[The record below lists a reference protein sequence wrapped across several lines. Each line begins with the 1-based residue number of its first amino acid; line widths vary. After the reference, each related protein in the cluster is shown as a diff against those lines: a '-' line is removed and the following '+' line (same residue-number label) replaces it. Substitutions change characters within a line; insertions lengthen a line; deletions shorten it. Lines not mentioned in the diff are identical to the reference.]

1 MSAASAVVDQSSS
14 DPSERGQR
22 DRPCRA
28 RGERQLE
35 AGQRHAGDA
44 VVQIEAQAVRG
55 EPDGSIDEQHREDCR
70 RGMLPGTSI
79 APAHDELLGPAQRL
93 ADVAEAGLDALEHC
107 HERPPL
113 QGRSQHAPCQEQW
126 QSGRRRPS
134 RQLRCRCVNLVGG
147 AGGLGQGRGP
157 WNAACRREL
166 RMIAFLVA
174 ALTLDPCAI
183 VHARA
188 RLPALLVRRG
198 LPAGDVEMGFITY
211 VVPTSAGWI
220 VVDPAVGAGTPQH
233 AQRAPLWVR
242 AMLPDFS
249 RVPSVGE
256 VLRGAHLRAVL
267 VTHLHWDHVSGA
279 GDLPGL
285 RVFAPL
291 DDLAWVGRLP
301 AGSPHRAALAWRSI
315 EPLWLD
321 GPARDGFPASRD
333 VFGDGSVIALP
344 LRGHTPGSVGYL
356 VHGRHFFIGDAAWE
370 LGAAGKAKSQRW
382 PTRTP
387 ARRRARSRS
396 STRRAART
404 RSGSCCPRTTCAPP
418 LPCLPA
424 TSSGW
429 SWFNERRRDAPACR
443 CARVGPV
450 GDFS

>member
-1 MSAASAVVDQSSS
+1 
-14 DPSERGQR
+14 
-22 DRPCRA
+22 
-28 RGERQLE
+28 
-35 AGQRHAGDA
+35 
-44 VVQIEAQAVRG
+44 
-55 EPDGSIDEQHREDCR
+55 
-70 RGMLPGTSI
+70 
-79 APAHDELLGPAQRL
+79 
-93 ADVAEAGLDALEHC
+93 
-107 HERPPL
+107 
-113 QGRSQHAPCQEQW
+113 
-126 QSGRRRPS
+126 
-134 RQLRCRCVNLVGG
+134 
-147 AGGLGQGRGP
+147 
-157 WNAACRREL
+157 
-166 RMIAFLVA
+166 MIAFLVA

-211 VVPTSAGWI
+211 VVPTSAEWI
-220 VVDPAVGAGTPQH
+220 VVDPAVGAGTPRH

-370 LGAAGKAKSQRW
+370 LGAAGKAKIAAMADEDAGEAARSLALIDA
-382 PTRTP
+382 
-387 ARRRARSRS
+387 ARRAHPEWVVLPAHDL
-396 STRRAART
+396 RAA
-404 RSGSCCPRTTCAPP
+404 AA
-418 LPCLPA
+418 LPA
-424 TSSGW
+424 CDLQ
-429 SWFNERRRDAPACR
+429 RL
-443 CARVGPV
+443 VMV
-450 GDFS
+450 Q